1 MDPDLQI
8 RGGRGYPEPE
18 LTRGWGA
25 VSKIF
30 TVLLRAPVQAGV
42 GGGGEGRAPP
52 GSSTEDDSPGTLSIG
67 QVI

>member
-8 RGGRGYPEPE
+8 RGGHGYPEPE

-42 GGGGEGRAPP
+42 GGGGGEGRAPP
-52 GSSTEDDSPGTLSIG
+52 GSSTDSPGTLSIG

>member
-42 GGGGEGRAPP
+42 GGGGERGGLLLDPPLRMIHLELCPLGR
-52 GSSTEDDSPGTLSIG
+52 
-67 QVI
+67 